1 MSPVPLP
8 APAASAAPGSPQP
21 SRLRWAAPL
30 WAALLVIALLATFNI
45 RSAFRN
51 GNERAQERLQTLAE
65 LQDLQVEAW
74 LQRHL
79 ALAGFLGGS
88 EVLAQQF
95 LRWQDEGEAELGD
108 RLLAR
113 MVEFRKAN
121 DADGA
126 LLAAADGR
134 VLAQEHPGSSAP
146 DAGLQEA
153 VARAVATG
161 HPTHTGIYRREGH
174 AVPVRMD
181 VVVPL
186 LRTGAPVRGLVV
198 LRIDPERTLFPL
210 LSRGP
215 FAGATLESL
224 LWRRTDERIVLE
236 SPPRL
241 AAAGPAASG
250 VAWAQS
256 ALPVAQ
262 ALRGDRQPD
271 IAAPALDY
279 RGVPVLSVVRQVQD
293 SDWWLVAKMDQSD
306 VDAAAWATVR
316 WTLAAALLAMAGF
329 GLALRLWAE
338 RQSRRL
344 AEHEQRE
351 QRDKLR
357 ALRLLGAVAESSADA
372 IFAKNLQGRYVLFN
386 RAAAEELGIPPDE
399 ALGRTDTELYGPEVG
414 ALFAA
419 HDALARDAAAP
430 LVFEERLSGLR
441 GERIKMC
448 TKGAL
453 RDSDG
458 QLVGTFGV
466 SRDVTEA
473 QRAEQALRAS
483 EAHYR
488 SVVAALTEGL
498 LVTDLQGRVLS
509 ANPAV
514 ERLLG
519 RSPEQMVGGPH
530 VPAGWQVM
538 DAHGAPLDTAQLPP
552 ARVLASGEPLVGEVL
567 SARSPDGQLH
577 WFEVNAYP
585 LRDAAGLP
593 CGVVTSFTDITERKH
608 KDDELARHRE
618 RLEERVAER
627 TAELSEANRSLV
639 DAARFINTV
648 TDALPGRVAYW
659 DSERR
664 CRYANRAWFEWFGV
678 RPEDA
683 VGRTAE
689 EILGEGYWLSQRAR
703 IEAALAGQAQVFE
716 RESQRGERRRV
727 DEVHYLPDRD
737 ADGSVRGLFAIAF
750 DITALKDA
758 DVRMRQVNAELEL
771 ARDRAEAANRAKSA
785 FLANMSHEIR
795 TPMNAII
802 GLTHL
807 MARETRDAMQRER
820 LAKVDG
826 AAQHL
831 LQVINDV
838 LDLSKI
844 EAGKLVLEEAE
855 FSLDTLLSRCFE
867 MVSERAR
874 DKGLEL
880 VLDTDHLPARM
891 RGDSTRLSQALINL
905 LSNAVKFTDKGF
917 VRVRGE
923 LLREERDRLQVRFE
937 VQDTGI
943 GLSAEQQAQLF
954 RAFEQGDTSSTRRH
968 GGTGLGLALTRHLAQ
983 LMNGEAGVRSE
994 PGAGSTFW
1002 FTAWLGRAAEA
1013 GERAAP
1019 LSLKGMRVLLVDDL
1033 AEARAAESDRLRLM
1047 GLQVDA
1053 LGDGESAVRQ
1063 AQLMMSSGQPY
1074 DVLLID
1080 WRMAPL
1086 DGVQTLERLREVLG
1100 AGVPPSVLVTAFDET
1115 LMWQQARGA
1124 RFDAVLVK
1132 PITASA
1138 LHDVLVRVLRHQPQP
1153 LAAPA
1158 EPGAGEALL
1167 RTRHAGQRVLLAEDN
1182 PINQE
1187 VAGELLAAA
1196 GLEVE
1201 MADDGERAVE
1211 LVLSRRY
1218 DLVLMDVQMPRMDGL
1233 DATRAIRERAGRAL
1247 PVIAMTA
1254 HAFGEDRAACL
1265 AAGMN
1270 DHVAKPVDPEQ
1281 LYATLLRWLPLP
1293 VHAGATPTAA
1303 PAPPALDLRLAAV
1316 PGLDVAAG
1324 LRNVGG
1330 QLGALQRVLG
1340 RFVANYRSGEPA
1352 LAAGSPQAA
1361 RRHACHSLRGACA
1374 TIGATALR
1382 EAAAALEQALDGA
1395 AEPVPPAIDEEAR
1408 RLDAALVELVRQLD
1422 AALETAPGRLQ

>member
-1 MSPVPLP
+1 MSPVPIP
-8 APAASAAPGSPQP
+8 ASADPGRPRP
-21 SRLRWAAPL
+21 SRLRWTAPL
-30 WAALLVIALLATFNI
+30 WAALVVMSLLAAFNI
-45 RSAFRN
+45 RSAFHN

-65 LQDLQVEAW
+65 LQDLQVEGW
-74 LQRHL
+74 MQRHL
-79 ALAGFLGGS
+79 ALAGFLGVS
-88 EVLAQQF
+88 DLLAQQF
-95 LRWQDEGEAELGD
+95 LRWQDHGEVEMGD

-121 DADGA
+121 DADGV

-134 VLAQEHPGSSAP
+134 MLAQEHPGSAAP
-146 DAGLQEA
+146 DPELQAA
-153 VARAVATG
+153 VARALASG
-161 HPTHTGIYRREGH
+161 RPAHTGVYRHAGD
-174 AVPVRMD
+174 AVPVRVD

-186 LRTGAPVRGLVV
+186 LRTGTPARGLVV

-210 LSRGP
+210 MSRAP
-215 FAGATLESL
+215 FAGATLETL
-224 LWRRTDERIVLE
+224 LWRRADERIVLE

-241 AAAGPAASG
+241 APAGQPASG
-250 VAWAQS
+250 VAWAPS

-262 ALRGDRQPD
+262 ALRGERQPD
-271 IAAPALDY
+271 VAAPARDY
-279 RGVPVLSVVRQVQD
+279 RGVPILAVVRRIQD
-293 SDWWLVAKMDQSD
+293 SDWWLVTKMDQAD

-316 WTLAAALLAMAGF
+316 WTVAAALLALTGF

-338 RQSRRL
+338 RHSRRL
-344 AEHEQRE
+344 AESEQRE
-351 QRDKLR
+351 ERDKLR
-357 ALRLLGAVAESSADA
+357 ALRLLGAVVESSDDA
-372 IFAKNLQGRYVLFN
+372 IFAKDLQGRYVLFN
-386 RAAAEELGIPPDE
+386 RAAAEELGITPAA
-399 ALGRTDTELYGPEVG
+399 ALGRTDTELYGADVG
-414 ALFAA
+414 ALFGA
-419 HDALARDAAAP
+419 HDALARESATP
-430 LVFEERLSGLR
+430 LVFEERLAGTR
-441 GERIKMC
+441 GERIKLC

-453 RDSDG
+453 RDGEG
-458 QLVGTFGV
+458 QIVGSFGV

-473 QRAEQALRAS
+473 QQAEQALRAS

-498 LVTDLQGRVLS
+498 LVTDLTGCVLS

-514 ERLLG
+514 EQLLA
-519 RSPEQMVGGPH
+519 RSPEQLVGGPY
-530 VPAGWQVM
+530 PPEGWQVL
-538 DAHGAPLDTAQLPP
+538 DAGGEPLAAQQLPH
-552 ARVLASGEPLVGEVL
+552 ARALASGVPVEGEL
-567 SARSPDGQLH
+567 LPARAPDGQRH
-577 WFEVNAYP
+577 WFEVNAHP

-593 CGVVTSFTDITERKH
+593 VGVVISFTDVTERKL

-627 TAELSEANRSLV
+627 TVELSEANRSLV

-664 CRYANRAWFEWFGV
+664 CRYANRAWYEWFGV
-678 RPEDA
+678 PA
-683 VGRTAE
+683 GQAIGRTAQ
-689 EILGEGYWLSQRAR
+689 EILGEPYWLSQRAR
-703 IEAALAGQAQVFE
+703 LEAALAGEAQVFE
-716 RESQRGERRRV
+716 RESLRGDRRRI

-737 ADGSVRGLFAIAF
+737 ADGHVRGLFAIAF

-758 DVRMRQVNAELEL
+758 DARLRQVNAELEL

-820 LAKVDG
+820 LGKVDG

-844 EAGKLVLEEAE
+844 EAGKLVLEDAE

-880 VLDTDHLPARM
+880 VLDTDHLPERM

-905 LSNAVKFTDKGF
+905 LSNAVKFTDQGF

-923 LLREERDRLQVRFE
+923 LVREERRRLQVRFE
-937 VQDTGI
+937 VQDTGV

-954 RAFEQGDTSSTRRH
+954 QAFEQVDASSTRRH
-968 GGTGLGLALTRHLAQ
+968 GGTGLGLALTRRLAQ
-983 LMNGEAGVRSE
+983 LMDGEAGVRSE
-994 PGAGSTFW
+994 PGVGSTFW

-1019 LSLKGMRVLLVDDL
+1019 LSLKGLRALLVDDL
-1033 AEARAAESDRLRLM
+1033 AEARAAEGDRLRMLGM
-1047 GLQVDA
+1047 EVDA
-1053 LGDGESAVRQ
+1053 LADGEAAIRQ
-1063 AQLMMSSGQPY
+1063 AQAMVSAGRPY

-1086 DGVQTLERLREVLG
+1086 DGVQTLEGLRAVLG
-1100 AGVPPSVLVTAFDET
+1100 AGIPPSVLVTAFDET
-1115 LMWQQARGA
+1115 PMWQQAHGA

-1138 LHDVLVRVLRHQPQP
+1138 LHDALMRVLRRQPQA
-1153 LAAPA
+1153 LASAA
-1158 EPGAGEALL
+1158 VPGAAEAQL
-1167 RTRHAGQRVLLAEDN
+1167 RARHAGQRVLLAEDN

-1196 GLEVE
+1196 GLVVE

-1211 LVLSRRY
+1211 LALSRPY

-1233 DATRAIRERAGRAL
+1233 SATRAIRERAGRAM

-1293 VHAGATPTAA
+1293 VHAAATPTEA
-1303 PAPPALDLRLAAV
+1303 PAPAALDQRLAAV
-1316 PGLDVAAG
+1316 AGLDVAAG

-1330 QLGALQRVLG
+1330 QIGALQRVLT
-1340 RFVANYRSGEPA
+1340 RFVATYHQGEPA
-1352 LAAGSPQAA
+1352 LAATSPLAA

-1374 TIGATALR
+1374 TIGALALR
-1382 EAAAALEQALDGA
+1382 DRAIELEEALDRA
-1395 AEPVPPAIDEEAR
+1395 AEPVPAAVDEQA
-1408 RLDAALVELVRQLD
+1408 RQLD
-1422 AALETAPGRLQ
+1422 AALVDLGRDLAAALGTTPGRLQ